1 MPSARSPKPGAMIA
15 PGWAISS
22 SATSAS
28 VVSSSAATDAAC
40 SSERRVTRLSLEHA
54 ASVAGLLLTTE
65 ALVAE
70 ELIAQPG
77 AIIAPGFGDLAEG
90 LARPSS
96 PV

>member
-1 MPSARSPKPGAMIA
+1 MRNPPAF
-15 PGWAISS
+15 
-22 SATSAS
+22 
-28 VVSSSAATDAAC
+28 SAAGP
-40 SSERRVTRLSLEHA
+40 VHA
-54 ASVAGLLLTTE
+54 ASVGALLLTTE